1 MSGWSMCG
9 SAIQEVVNTGE
20 VVNEEHQATIRPRE
34 SVGQRAGRMN
44 TVRDNA
50 EHRITNDA
58 ILRKSVANAS
68 GVPVQSKLMVQ
79 QSYHPMNN
87 PSLPPLPPPPFPP
100 SLPSSLPPG
109 SSPAQRQRPA
119 LTGGPPAGR
128 AIRQGGDVTHGQRR
142 RAVRQAFGQ
151 SQTEDGAGER
161 EGRKAGRMSGRTV
174 CGSAERSATVKG
186 NHCGSTSWCAGVLL
200 CS

>member
-1 MSGWSMCG
+1 MEERVSGWSMCG

-87 PSLPPLPPPPFPP
+87 PSLPPLPPPPLSSFP
-100 SLPSSLPPG
+100 SFLSPPRLVPCSAPTTCPHWWTPG
-109 SSPAQRQRPA
+109 WASD
-119 LTGGPPAGR
+119 T
-128 AIRQGGDVTHGQRR
+128 TRR
-142 RAVRQAFGQ
+142 RCHAWSTPPRCASGIRPI
-151 SQTEDGAGER
+151 SDR
-161 EGRKAGRMSGRTV
+161 RWGR
-174 CGSAERSATVKG
+174 
-186 NHCGSTSWCAGVLL
+186 
-200 CS
+200 